1 MIPTMPP
8 PRSRRRTVLSVAE
21 HDLYQDTTPLPSS
34 LLDNTPTTPA
44 VPASPC
50 SLLSVSSPGNA
61 SGSSLDS
68 SGSFQGGSSDETDQE
83 YSSEDYYGDYC
94 MDDCTSRSF
103 DDNSTCCEPSEQ
115 SFKPSDWLLLPTTTT
130 RPSLQQQQQP
140 TAAHSDHRQYPH
152 YNRKTWQLIMGA
164 TGIYLSFLFHGL
176 VQEDL
181 YRYRG
186 PTGEHFS
193 LLWSHQVLEST
204 LAILL
209 GYVGRLWFQ
218 GSSSTLHP
226 SDSGG
231 CRGSNGNNN
240 RTSLPL
246 TPLFLMGLAQLTAK
260 TLISKSLEVG
270 VSYPFL
276 TVAKSAKM
284 VPVMLG
290 QFLMGGSSYSARDY
304 ILALLLV
311 AGSALLLLAGD
322 DGRSSSSS
330 SSSSSNGPHEL
341 RHKRD
346 TFLGASFVLLSLT
359 ADGITGGLQKRMQK
373 SAVPPTMYDLL
384 YYSHLTQW
392 IIAWNIGVAVGE
404 ASMVPAYLSANPSV
418 VRLVLA
424 SSLSSAIGQCFIFF
438 IIARFDALVCTTITT
453 SRKMFTV
460 LLSIA
465 LRGHDL
471 TNMGSIGLGLA
482 CLALVCEVE
491 SQLST
496 HRNNI
501 LQHLAIHTPPPATTP
516 CRKPVLYI

>member
-1 MIPTMPP
+1 MAHA
-8 PRSRRRTVLSVAE
+8 SC
-21 HDLYQDTTPLPSS
+21 SS
-34 LLDNTPTTPA
+34 FE
-44 VPASPC
+44 
-50 SLLSVSSPGNA
+50 SS
-61 SGSSLDS
+61 SSYC
-68 SGSFQGGSSDETDQE
+68 QGGLESDETDHE
-83 YSSEDYYGDYC
+83 YISEDYNDHN
-94 MDDCTSRSF
+94 MDDSSSRS
-103 DDNSTCCEPSEQ
+103 DSSREPSEQ
-115 SFKPSDWLLLPTTTT
+115 SFKPSDWLLLPTTT
-130 RPSLQQQQQP
+130 RQSLPLQSS
-140 TAAHSDHRQYPH
+140 TAIAHSDRHYHH

-181 YRYRG
+181 YRYRS
-186 PTGEHFS
+186 PSSGEHFS

-218 GSSSTLHP
+218 GSSATTSH
-226 SDSGG
+226 SDSAG
-231 CRGSNGNNN
+231 RGNSNNN
-240 RTSLPL
+240 RTTLPL
-246 TPLFLMGLAQLTAK
+246 TPLFLMGLSQLTAK

-304 ILALLLV
+304 VLALLLV

-322 DGRSSSSS
+322 GGSSGFSSTG
-330 SSSSSNGPHEL
+330 SNSPNEL

-373 SAVPPTMYDLL
+373 SASPPTMYDLL

-404 ASMVPAYLSANPSV
+404 ASKVPAYLAANPAV

-453 SRKMFTV
+453 TRKMFTV

-501 LQHLAIHTPPPATTP
+501 LQHLAIHTPPATTP
-516 CRKPVLYI
+516 CRKQILYI